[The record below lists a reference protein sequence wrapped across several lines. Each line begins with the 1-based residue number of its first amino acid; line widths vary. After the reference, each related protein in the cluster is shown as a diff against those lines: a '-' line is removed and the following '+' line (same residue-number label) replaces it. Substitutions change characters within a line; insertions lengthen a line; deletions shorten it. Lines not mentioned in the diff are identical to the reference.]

1 MPAIGSHV
9 IYPTVKMT
17 GSVQAKPFVYD
28 KAAVEK
34 AKLKQE
40 IVLAATTILGSLKIV
55 GTIFT
60 VYFGATAITSTTV
73 DFPMPKVGD
82 KVDVTFIAQSL
93 GGARVETR
101 FTQIPYTDS
110 NGNSKS
116 GQVVTK
122 NSYIAFV
129 PYSR

>member
-1 MPAIGSHV
+1 
-9 IYPTVKMT
+9 MT